1 MDMKGFSLRF
11 RIESKLFNGYVI
23 QPIPIVILSGFTLI
37 AFLFI
42 AIWCT
47 VEELSP
53 VENTEYAI
61 KESMFVSYSRDEYF
75 FFMKADEYI
84 IKTDDDGAFSL
95 PVDAVKSEEILEKII
110 KNRMPVFISYNV
122 PSNQSKRESLLYCRN
137 NRCRRNCD
145 RRSRS
150 NIRSARRRFPRGPD
164 DALGNMSGLL
174 GTWHRRLLHSMPR
187 PRAPASGGAA
197 DTAGIPQFLRK
208 GCARKRAKQMSR
220 TAG

>member
-1 MDMKGFSLRF
+1 MKGFSLRF

-122 PSNQSKRESLLYCRN
+122 PSNPNAKVYYIAEITDVDGTVIVDHEAISAARAEDSHEGLTMLWVICLVYWGLGIGGYCILCHAPEHPRLAGLQIRREFRN
-137 NRCRRNCD
+137 
-145 RRSRS
+145 
-150 NIRSARRRFPRGPD
+150 F
-164 DALGNMSGLL
+164 
-174 GTWHRRLLHSMPR
+174 
-187 PRAPASGGAA
+187 
-197 DTAGIPQFLRK
+197 
-208 GCARKRAKQMSR
+208 
-220 TAG
+220 

>member
-1 MDMKGFSLRF
+1 MKGFSLRF

-23 QPIPIVILSGFTLI
+23 QPIPIVILVGFTLI

-53 VENTEYAI
+53 PENTEYAI

-95 PVDAVKSEEILEKII
+95 PVDTVESEEILERII
-110 KNRMPVFISYNV
+110 KNRMPVVVSYNV
-122 PSNQSKRESLLYCRN
+122 PSNPNAKVYYIAEITNADGTVIVDREAISAARAENSREGLTMLWVICLVYWGLGIGGYCIL
-137 NRCRRNCD
+137 CH
-145 RRSRS
+145 
-150 NIRSARRRFPRGPD
+150 APEHPRL
-164 DALGNMSGLL
+164 AGLL
-174 GTWHRRLLHSMPR
+174 IRREFR
-187 PRAPASGGAA
+187 N
-197 DTAGIPQFLRK
+197 F
-208 GCARKRAKQMSR
+208 
-220 TAG
+220 

>member
-75 FFMKADEYI
+75 F
-84 IKTDDDGAFSL
+84 
-95 PVDAVKSEEILEKII
+95 
-110 KNRMPVFISYNV
+110 
-122 PSNQSKRESLLYCRN
+122 LYE
-137 NRCRRNCD
+137 
-145 RRSRS
+145 
-150 NIRSARRRFPRGPD
+150 G
-164 DALGNMSGLL
+164 
-174 GTWHRRLLHSMPR
+174 
-187 PRAPASGGAA
+187 
-197 DTAGIPQFLRK
+197 
-208 GCARKRAKQMSR
+208 
-220 TAG
+220 

>member
-1 MDMKGFSLRF
+1 MKGFSLRF
-11 RIESKLFNGYVI
+11 RIESKLFSGYVK
-23 QPIPIVILSGFTLI
+23 QPIPIVILVGFTLI

-53 VENTEYAI
+53 AENTEYAI

-84 IKTDDDGAFSL
+84 IKTDEDGAFSL

-122 PSNQSKRESLLYCRN
+122 PSNPNAKVYYIEAIT
-137 NRCRRNCD
+137 D
-145 RRSRS
+145 ADGTV
-150 NIRSARRRFPRGPD
+150 IVDHEAISAARAENSHEGLTMLWAICLAYWGLGIGGYWILCHAPEHPRL
-164 DALGNMSGLL
+164 AGLL
-174 GTWHRRLLHSMPR
+174 IRREFR
-187 PRAPASGGAA
+187 N
-197 DTAGIPQFLRK
+197 F
-208 GCARKRAKQMSR
+208 
-220 TAG
+220 

>member
-1 MDMKGFSLRF
+1 MRF

-23 QPIPIVILSGFTLI
+23 QPIPIVILGGFTLI

-53 VENTEYAI
+53 AENTEYAI

-110 KNRMPVFISYNV
+110 KNLMPVVVSYNV
-122 PSNQSKRESLLYCRN
+122 PSNPNAKVYYIAEIT
-137 NRCRRNCD
+137 D
-145 RRSRS
+145 ADGTV
-150 NIRSARRRFPRGPD
+150 IVDHEAISAARAENSHEGLTMLWAICLAYWGLGIGGYWILCHAPEHPRL
-164 DALGNMSGLL
+164 AGLL
-174 GTWHRRLLHSMPR
+174 IRREFR
-187 PRAPASGGAA
+187 N
-197 DTAGIPQFLRK
+197 F
-208 GCARKRAKQMSR
+208 
-220 TAG
+220 

>member
-1 MDMKGFSLRF
+1 MKGFSLRF

-23 QPIPIVILSGFTLI
+23 QPIPIVILGGFTLI

-53 VENTEYAI
+53 AENTEYAI

-110 KNRMPVFISYNV
+110 KNRMPVVVSYNV
-122 PSNQSKRESLLYCRN
+122 PSNPNAKVYYIAEIT
-137 NRCRRNCD
+137 D
-145 RRSRS
+145 ADGTV
-150 NIRSARRRFPRGPD
+150 IVDHEAISAARAENSHEGLTMLW
-164 DALGNMSGLL
+164 AICLAYWGLGI
-174 GTWHRRLLHSMPR
+174 
-187 PRAPASGGAA
+187 GGY
-197 DTAGIPQFLRK
+197 
-208 GCARKRAKQMSR
+208 
-220 TAG
+220 

>member
-1 MDMKGFSLRF
+1 MKGFSLRF

-122 PSNQSKRESLLYCRN
+122 PSNPNAKVYYIAEITDVDGTVIVDHEAISAARAEDSHEGLTMLWVICLVYWGLGIGGYCIL
-137 NRCRRNCD
+137 CH
-145 RRSRS
+145 
-150 NIRSARRRFPRGPD
+150 APEHPRL
-164 DALGNMSGLL
+164 AGLL
-174 GTWHRRLLHSMPR
+174 IRREFR
-187 PRAPASGGAA
+187 N
-197 DTAGIPQFLRK
+197 F
-208 GCARKRAKQMSR
+208 
-220 TAG
+220 

>member
-1 MDMKGFSLRF
+1 MKGFSLRF
-11 RIESKLFNGYVI
+11 PIESKLFNGYVM

-110 KNRMPVFISYNV
+110 KNRMPVVVSYNV
-122 PSNQSKRESLLYCRN
+122 PSN
-137 NRCRRNCD
+137 
-145 RRSRS
+145 S
-150 NIRSARRRFPRGPD
+150 NAKVYYIAEITDADGTVIVDHEAISAARAEDSHEGLTMLWAICLVYWGLSIGGYWILCHAPEHPRL
-164 DALGNMSGLL
+164 AGLL
-174 GTWHRRLLHSMPR
+174 IRREFR
-187 PRAPASGGAA
+187 N
-197 DTAGIPQFLRK
+197 F
-208 GCARKRAKQMSR
+208 
-220 TAG
+220 

>member
-23 QPIPIVILSGFTLI
+23 QPIPIVILGGFTLI

-53 VENTEYAI
+53 AENTEYAI

-110 KNRMPVFISYNV
+110 KNRMPVVVSYNV
-122 PSNQSKRESLLYCRN
+122 PSNPNAKVYYIAEITDADGTVIVDHEAISAARAENSAARAENSREGLTMLWAICL
-137 NRCRRNCD
+137 
-145 RRSRS
+145 
-150 NIRSARRRFPRGPD
+150 ARVWRG
-164 DALGNMSGLL
+164 
-174 GTWHRRLLHSMPR
+174 
-187 PRAPASGGAA
+187 
-197 DTAGIPQFLRK
+197 
-208 GCARKRAKQMSR
+208 C
-220 TAG
+220 

>member
-1 MDMKGFSLRF
+1 MKGFSLRF

-42 AIWCT
+42 AILCT

-75 FFMKADEYI
+75 FFMKADEYT

-122 PSNQSKRESLLYCRN
+122 PSNPNAKVYYIAEITDVDGTVIVDHEAISAARAEDSHEGLTMLWVICLVYWGLGIGGYCIL
-137 NRCRRNCD
+137 CH
-145 RRSRS
+145 
-150 NIRSARRRFPRGPD
+150 APEHPRL
-164 DALGNMSGLL
+164 AGLL
-174 GTWHRRLLHSMPR
+174 IRREFR
-187 PRAPASGGAA
+187 N
-197 DTAGIPQFLRK
+197 F
-208 GCARKRAKQMSR
+208 
-220 TAG
+220 